1 MAKNQGAS
9 RMVFENAK
17 SLAQTLG
24 YDLRQSVC
32 TQSYIRSEVA
42 MSTSTASYHLPI
54 LVNDTQNGSTR
65 VNENRLNLQDV
76 FFCSEIFIGWTVATA
91 TAVNGKVYTYP
102 SITGA
107 GATATATALQT
118 LYNGKMSIQ
127 VNNQNILP
135 GWDVNRHF
143 FAPRTQENTN
153 FTAASLSG
161 SSQYAI
167 DQVDLSEDAFVAV
180 EPSWVLNGASN
191 INATI
196 QLPGA
201 ISAIPTNGAIVA
213 IFRGI
218 LLQNVSSVK

>member
-1 MAKNQGAS
+1 
-9 RMVFENAK
+9 
-17 SLAQTLG
+17 
-24 YDLRQSVC
+24 
-32 TQSYIRSEVA
+32 

-76 FFCSEIFIGWTVATA
+76 FFCSEILIGWTVATA
-91 TAVNGKVYTYP
+91 TAVNGKIYTYP

-107 GATATATALQT
+107 ASTSTATALQT
-118 LYNGKMSIQ
+118 LYNGKLSIQ

-153 FTAASLSG
+153 FNAATATSPA
-161 SSQYAI
+161 QYTI

-191 INATI
+191 INAPVFVFVEIDPPLTTTLNVPVPTSLKFVPVVLTYI
-196 QLPGA
+196 VPTLNCTLPK
-201 ISAIPTNGAIVA
+201 
-213 IFRGI
+213 
-218 LLQNVSSVK
+218 LLA